1 MKQTNLQKAQ
11 VRLREKFIKN
21 GVKMLA
27 PETVYFSKDTKIGK
41 NVTIE
46 PYVVLGE
53 KVKIQNNSKI
63 KSFSHLENVKIEN
76 NVTVGPF
83 ARLRPGTVLKS
94 GSRVGNF
101 VEIKKSS
108 VGKNSKINH
117 LSYIGD
123 TNIGNFVNIGAGTIT
138 CNYDGKNKNK
148 TIIKNKVFVGS
159 NSSLVAP
166 VTLNEKSTIGAG
178 SVITKNVKKNSL
190 ALTRSNQSE
199 VKNYKRI
206 ITQETLDWWKS
217 QGSEAQKWITP
228 SDDDQK
234 ISKLYDWF
242 WENSP
247 TDIKNFYTR
256 GNTFDP
262 IFLQSLM
269 ADTDRPMPYNW
280 WQIRDTRSYI
290 EGLAWGS
297 ELIHDYIPPGCEG
310 FTKHDPK
317 HDIALDVMRMQTIAR
332 AIV

>member
-11 VRLREKFIKN
+11 TRLREKFIKN
-21 GVKMLA
+21 GVKMPA

-76 NVTVGPF
+76 NVIVGPF

-108 VGKNSKINH
+108 VGKNSKVNH

-199 VKNYKRI
+199 VKNY
-206 ITQETLDWWKS
+206 
-217 QGSEAQKWITP
+217 
-228 SDDDQK
+228 
-234 ISKLYDWF
+234 
-242 WENSP
+242 
-247 TDIKNFYTR
+247 
-256 GNTFDP
+256 
-262 IFLQSLM
+262 
-269 ADTDRPMPYNW
+269 
-280 WQIRDTRSYI
+280 
-290 EGLAWGS
+290 
-297 ELIHDYIPPGCEG
+297 
-310 FTKHDPK
+310 
-317 HDIALDVMRMQTIAR
+317 MRKK
-332 AIV
+332 